1 LSHALAILRRD
12 KSACPPPRW
21 LQLSRHSF
29 MNHVRFPP
37 PVWHRALL
45 LCASGALL
53 LSGGL
58 DACAAKSGNSRE
70 DLRKLLRLPPMQF
83 TAEITFTT
91 DGCLTWEGGHPN
103 PDELAAARLSLR
115 SDSSDGEFW
124 LRLGRRLQRFDDRTG
139 AATAYSNA
147 VARLR
152 AKTGQR
158 PQDGRLL
165 AQLGEALY
173 LTDKDQEA
181 ESVLRRSVRLAPEDA
196 ETCLALAS
204 YLNSEGF
211 CALLPVEKRADH
223 AGGFRGFGELLA
235 QHRPTAAQIEKAEKL
250 QAEAMEF
257 FNRAARLATNNPAIL
272 ERRAGCHLTA
282 TFIRLLKQQLAA
294 PQPDPSVFLTAIYS
308 PECVPDLRRAAE
320 LEPGNAL
327 RLAQVALYEILSES
341 IQRNGGRLQGLRLE
355 DIQEAS
361 TAEASRSIRW
371 KLNRLEE
378 LAESP
383 VQATAAEASELLGSL
398 RVFGLKDP
406 RQAETSF
413 RRAIALDPKRELAW
427 DGLMAVLVVQERLSD
442 LREQAEARLRARP
455 TARNYVIVAKAYDR
469 LRQPDKV
476 AEYARGAVKLDPEWF
491 LTQAALAIS
500 LLKQSDTPEARK
512 EADQHLERAFEL
524 IKQADGR
531 QRLGFQFTVGAYL
544 ALAGDLESARKMFRQ
559 VLEADPDH
567 EEARAALAIV
577 QAW

>member
-1 LSHALAILRRD
+1 MH
-12 KSACPPPRW
+12 
-21 LQLSRHSF
+21 
-29 MNHVRFPP
+29 HVQFPP
-37 PVWHRALL
+37 PAWHRALL

-53 LSGGL
+53 LGGSI

-70 DLRKLLRLPPMQF
+70 DLRKLLRLPQMQF
-83 TAEITFTT
+83 VAGIIFTT
-91 DGCLTWEGGHPN
+91 DGCLTWMGERPN
-103 PDELAAARLSLR
+103 PDELEAARRSLR
-115 SDSSDGEFW
+115 SDSPDGEFW
-124 LRLGRRLQRFDDRTG
+124 LRLGRRLQRLDDGKG
-139 AATAYSNA
+139 AAMAYSNA

-152 AKTGQR
+152 ARTDQR

-173 LTDKDQEA
+173 LTVHDQEA

-204 YLNSEGF
+204 HLNSQGF
-211 CALLPVEKRADH
+211 GALLPMANRGDH
-223 AGGFRGFGELLA
+223 AGGFRGFGELLT

-250 QAEAMEF
+250 QTEAIGL

-282 TFIRLLKQQLAA
+282 TLIRLLKQQLAA
-294 PQPDPSVFLTAIYS
+294 PQPDPSVFLTASYS
-308 PECVPDLRRAAE
+308 PDCVPDLRRAAE

-327 RLAQVALYEILSES
+327 RLAQVALYEIFAES
-341 IQRNGGRLQGLRLE
+341 IRRHGGRLQGFRLE
-355 DIQEAS
+355 DIQES
-361 TAEASRSIRW
+361 FTAEASRSIRW
-371 KLNRLEE
+371 KLSRLEE

-406 RQAETSF
+406 RQAETNF

-427 DGLMAVLVVQERLSD
+427 DGLMTVLVMQERLSD
-442 LREQAEARLRARP
+442 LREQAEARLQARP

-476 AEYARGAVKLDPEWF
+476 VEYARGAVKLDPDWF
-491 LTQAALAIS
+491 LTQAALGTA
-500 LLKQSDTPEARK
+500 LLQQSDRPAALK
-512 EADQHLERAFEL
+512 EADQHLGRAFEL
-524 IKQADGR
+524 SKQADGR
-531 QRLGFQFTVGAYL
+531 QRLDFQFTVGAYL
-544 ALAGDLESARKMFRQ
+544 ALAGDTESARKVFRQ
-559 VLEADPDH
+559 VLEANPDH
-567 EEARAALAIV
+567 EEARAALAMV